1 MAHFFQFW
9 IIFKLF
15 SLQSILFIRN
25 NLLDVIYFGIVVIF
39 LFMDKFNH
47 HCFSSGLLFALSSRI
62 FFIRLFFSRF
72 FLFYWTKWFNFS
84 GRFKSNLVAKFL
96 SKIQTGEEKM
106 LKKFIVFIFCH
117 PWASLIRFLP
127 LLTLIL
133 LPILVLTSFWGYYE

>member
-1 MAHFFQFW
+1 MVFGVFFSILDYFQT
-9 IIFKLF
+9 LF

-106 LKKFIVFIFCH
+106 LKKFIVFFLGILGH
-117 PWASLIRFLP
+117 PWSGFFH
-127 LLTLIL
+127 
-133 LPILVLTSFWGYYE
+133 FWP

>member
-1 MAHFFQFW
+1 MVFGAFFSILDYFQT
-9 IIFKLF
+9 LF

-25 NLLDVIYFGIVVIF
+25 NLFDVIYFGIVVIF

-84 GRFKSNLVAKFL
+84 RKFKSNLVAKFL
-96 SKIQTGEEKM
+96 SKIQTGEKKM
-106 LKKFIVFIFCH
+106 LKKFIVFFLDILGL
-117 PWASLIRFLP
+117 PWSGFFH
-127 LLTLIL
+127 
-133 LPILVLTSFWGYYE
+133 FWP